1 MEEESSDFDK
11 RPAIEKPSLDE
22 VGYERLHDVKDTIK
36 RIEGKIYGEVDD
48 FIEQRAKPFEDITG
62 EEGKELKQRLFETY
76 KDQQITPLKEDV
88 KVYEESLG
96 TTINN
101 ERRVSRKIVEA
112 EREIKIS
119 EFDLQRAFERT
130 LRDIR
135 REKGKKA

>member
-1 MEEESSDFDK
+1 MEEESSDFDE

-22 VGYERLHDVKDTIK
+22 VGYERLRDAKDTIK
-36 RIEGKIYGEVDD
+36 RIEEKIYGEVDD
-48 FIEQRAKPFEDITG
+48 FIEQRVKPYEDITS

-112 EREIKIS
+112 EREVKIS
-119 EFDLQRAFERT
+119 GFDLQRAFERT

-135 REKGKKA
+135 SEKDKKA